1 MKIDKLKVWYPIK
14 KGLLKKTVNYVK
26 AINSIS
32 FDLYENQTIGIV
44 GESGSGKTSLA
55 LAILKLISS
64 SGNIFYKNNNIS
76 LINSKK
82 FINFRKDIQ
91 IIFQDP
97 FSSLSPRM
105 TDQEI
110 INEGLNIHFKS
121 LTNQEKESRSK
132 KILSDVGLIFD
143 DIYNR
148 YPHEFS
154 GGQRQ
159 RIAIARALILNPK
172 LLILDEPTSALD
184 VSIQKQILDL
194 LNNLQNKYSLSYI
207 FISHNMKVIESISDY
222 IIILEKGEVVEEGE
236 TKIVFNRPQKTY
248 TKQLLS
254 SVL

>member
-1 MKIDKLKVWYPIK
+1 M
-14 KGLLKKTVNYVK
+14 
-26 AINSIS
+26 
-32 FDLYENQTIGIV
+32 
-44 GESGSGKTSLA
+44 
-55 LAILKLISS
+55 KLISS
-64 SGNIFYKNNNIS
+64 SGEIFYKNDNIS

-97 FSSLSPRM
+97 CSSLRPRM
-105 TDQEI
+105 TVQEI

-121 LTNQEKESRSK
+121 LTNQEKEDRSK

-159 RIAIARALILNPK
+159 RIAIARALILSPK

-194 LNNLQNKYSLSYI
+194 LNNLQNKYRLSYI
-207 FISHNMKVIESISDY
+207 FISHNIKVIESISDY
-222 IIILEKGEVVEEGE
+222 VIILEKGEVVEEGE

-254 SVL
+254 SVV